1 MRMLSKYFTLCII
14 TGFIAVCFAP
24 SLVKAIVISPAQIQ
38 LDIESGKQTVLT
50 LQVTNDTSE
59 NMTVVPEVEAYTIDD
74 LRRPHFGA
82 VDMATAWIR
91 PSSVEVSIAPGKQ
104 VDIFFP
110 VFVPVD
116 AEPKTHLIGLFV
128 RQIAKKIN
136 GENVFAGARG
146 GALLTLQ
153 VAGQPLQKMS
163 IEKISA
169 PSFSFVQKIPVTVS
183 IKNSGTVS
191 TQFSGEIFASNLFG
205 RRIAQGK
212 LNPNE
217 RQILPDTIKNDSFI
231 LDIKSWESIG
241 PINIQTNI
249 RYGDPEQVIIK
260 KILLWHIPLWSI
272 ISLGFILIIFGL
284 ILISFIK
291 KRKQS

>member
-1 MRMLSKYFTLCII
+1 MKMLRKYFTLCII
-14 TGFIAVCFAP
+14 GFIAVCFVP
-24 SLVKAIVISPAQIQ
+24 SLVKAIVIVPAQIQ

-91 PSSVEVSIAPGKQ
+91 PSSVEVSIEPGKQ
-104 VDIFFP
+104 TNLLFP

-153 VAGQPLQKMS
+153 VAGQSLQKLS

-169 PSFSFVQKIPVTVS
+169 PSFSFSQKIPVTVS
-183 IKNSGTVS
+183 IKNSGTIS
-191 TQFSGEIFASNLFG
+191 AQFSGEIFASNLFG
-205 RRIAQGK
+205 RPIAEGK

-217 RQILPDTIKNDSFI
+217 RQVLPDTIKNDSFV
-231 LDIKSWESIG
+231 LDLKSWESVG
-241 PINIQTNI
+241 PVTIQVNVQ
-249 RYGDPEQVIIK
+249 YGDPEQTITK
-260 KILLWHIPLWSI
+260 KILIWHIPLW
-272 ISLGFILIIFGL
+272 LGINSGIFLIIFGL
-284 ILISFIK
+284 IFISLIK